1 MRGTILIPA
10 SGCGLW
16 TPEFQSVLTKAARLA
31 RRGNYETAIQLL
43 ESEVYNY
50 RDSFMFFYL
59 LGICCLYSG
68 NYGGAHDYLTR
79 AREIKTREPSV
90 LLALAALYVKRADS
104 RRAISFYLEVQ
115 EIDGK
120 NRTARKALKILRK
133 YAGSDDLLAWI
144 ESGKLRGL
152 YPPLPRER
160 FKPVK
165 IIRNIILPC
174 FVIIAL
180 AGVVIIRSGKFP
192 VSADSRREGFIESGL
207 TQNDKKNPV
216 EMGGIYHFILTEKQ
230 ILTSY
235 DNARNFFYERRDN
248 SARIEINRILESNA
262 NSGIKNKARIMERY
276 LEEPGFETLKSKSSE
291 NIAYTEV
298 VKTPLLY
305 RDCYVLWSGMAANID
320 EGQDETSFDFLI
332 GYDKRRSIEGIVK
345 VNLNFA
351 ADINPEYPLE
361 VLGKIVPVELPEAL
375 RLEGVTIHQL
385 AMTK

>member
-31 RRGNYETAIQLL
+31 RRGNYEAAIQLL

-59 LGICCLYSG
+59 LGLCCLYSG
-68 NYGGAHDYLTR
+68 NYGGSHDYLTR

-104 RRAISFYLEVQ
+104 RRAISFYLEAQ

-120 NRTARKALKILRK
+120 SRIARKALKILRK

-152 YPPLPRER
+152 YPPFPREKL
-160 FKPVK
+160 KPVK
-165 IIRNIILPC
+165 LIRNIILTC
-174 FVIIAL
+174 FAVITL
-180 AGVVIIRSGKFP
+180 AAVVFIKSGKFP
-192 VSADSRREGFIESGL
+192 AQANSQREGFIETSL

-216 EMGGIYHFILTEKQ
+216 EMGGVYHFILTEKQ

-235 DNARNFFYERRDN
+235 ENARNFFYEHRDN
-248 SARIEINRILESNA
+248 SARIEINRILGSNA
-262 NSGIKNKARIMERY
+262 NAGIKNKARIMERY
-276 LEEPGFETLKSKSSE
+276 LEEPGFETLKSKPSE
-291 NIAYTEV
+291 NIMYADA
-298 VKTPLLY
+298 VKAPLLY
-305 RDCYVLWSGMAANID
+305 RDCYVLWSGMAANIVGKQN
-320 EGQDETSFDFLI
+320 EASFDFLI
-332 GYDKRRSIEGIVK
+332 GYDKRRSVEGIVR

-351 ADINPEYPLE
+351 ADISPDYPLE
-361 VLGKIVPVELPEAL
+361 VLGKIVPTELPEVL

-385 AMTK
+385 PMTK